1 MRLVGSR
8 AGIELDNGGVGRC
21 KDGVARHPSHVN
33 FFVDRFFFNSNTNY
47 PRPHKSP
54 CSYTI
59 MLLWMQLQVHSRRAN
74 SPTNVDHRTEKDVIG
89 PFSYLHTFSP
99 FRISLIL
106 LGTIHLGR
114 SFTEYL
120 TPTFP
125 PPNLSLLVHKTEV
138 RSLTYIVCSRLLT
151 YMKCSRL
158 L

>member
-1 MRLVGSR
+1 MQCG
-8 AGIELDNGGVGRC
+8 A
-21 KDGVARHPSHVN
+21 ARHPSHVN
-33 FFVDRFFFNSNTNY
+33 FFVDRFSTQTQII
-47 PRPHKSP
+47 PAHTSHLVLKSP